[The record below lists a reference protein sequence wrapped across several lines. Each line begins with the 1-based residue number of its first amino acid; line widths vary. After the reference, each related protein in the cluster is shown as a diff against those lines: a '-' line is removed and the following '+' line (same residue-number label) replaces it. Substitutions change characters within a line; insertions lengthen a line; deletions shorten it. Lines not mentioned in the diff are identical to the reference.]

1 MVRPVS
7 AVLSE
12 RKRDAAICRLFVTG
26 KTSRIFVE
34 IEKEKTRTA
43 CFL

>member
-1 MVRPVS
+1 MVRPVP

-12 RKRDAAICRLFVTG
+12 RKRDAVICRLFVTG

-34 IEKEKTRTA
+34 PEKEKTLKA
-43 CFL
+43 CLL